1 MPSGLLEGPIFTS
14 EHLVGLPVLHAPSS
28 QKDCVHLWVPVVSWG
43 EGESG
48 HLERCVM
55 SSVPFRPTRSH
66 AVGLYWALIGFFHPF
81 LDCFLPLQH
90 MFPHQL
96 PSFYLHPDLPPC
108 NTQASIIPEDIIAS
122 NAFFLSLLNYKL
134 YGDRGCESAVLN
146 FH

>member
-14 EHLVGLPVLHAPSS
+14 ERLVGLPVFHAPSS

-81 LDCFLPLQH
+81 LDCFLPPPAR
-90 MFPHQL
+90 FPINSL
-96 PSFYLHPDLPPC
+96 PSTYIQTYLPATPKLPLSLKISLPPMLF
-108 NTQASIIPEDIIAS
+108 
-122 NAFFLSLLNYKL
+122 FFL
-134 YGDRGCESAVLN
+134 C
-146 FH
+146 